1 MSTRYLVRHAKA
13 GSRSR
18 WDGDDRLRPL
28 SDAGRR
34 QAERLVATFAPI
46 APPRLL
52 SSPYLRCVE
61 TIEPLARAI
70 GQTVE
75 ATELLAEASA
85 FEPVLELLATL
96 PDRSVLCSH
105 GDVIPET
112 IEALARRGARPIGE
126 PDWRKASV
134 WVVTL
139 EGDRF
144 EQLEAWPPPE

>member
-1 MSTRYLVRHAKA
+1 VSTRYLVRHAKA

-70 GQTVE
+70 GQPVE
-75 ATELLAEASA
+75 PNELLAEASA
-85 FEPVLELLATL
+85 FEPVLELLSRL

-134 WVVTL
+134 WVITIDDGHAVRL
-139 EGDRF
+139 DA
-144 EQLEAWPPPE
+144 LAPPT